1 MMNKGNP
8 LRDLVDRLNA
18 EFKLSED
25 FKLKVTHMIE
35 KLDGYLLGAQQV
47 ELLSNKI
54 RETYQ
59 RQVLIEACREES
71 LRSLER
77 IQLSLSAYSNA
88 LNEIGRRLTQAEV
101 TLDRLV
107 SLKAKVLV
115 VDPSNENHSITPH
128 DKQKAKAMIAFVN
141 LDAKSGRIH

>member
-1 MMNKGNP
+1 MNKENP

-18 EFKLSED
+18 EFKLSEE
-25 FKLKVTHMIE
+25 FKRKVTHLIE
-35 KLDGYLLGAQQV
+35 RLDGYLLGPQQV
-47 ELLSNKI
+47 ELLSDKI

-71 LRSLER
+71 LKSLEK

-88 LNEIGRRLTQAEV
+88 LNEIGRRLAQAEV

-107 SLKAKVLV
+107 SLKAKTLV
-115 VDPSNENHSITPH
+115 VETPNETRSVTSQ